1 MGLLKLFYNDFQERG
16 SWKKSF
22 LLVFLVVQYIIWVLI
37 VTICSIENQNQSGSN
52 NSSPSSGSSSSSSST
67 SPSSMVLLPYPLA
80 IYAWSIAQAFTTIGI
95 LTPFSTLLTKKSWES
110 FDYRFAVGNNDN
122 DDNVVGVLPPM
133 KIPILNVQDYSHNNQ
148 DNDDDADASG
158 VIRAKQYLESTY
170 GKDWIERPLLLQ
182 GLWTQKELLEGNKNE
197 NENNENN
204 ENERNKRSKRK
215 RKRLLTPN
223 GLLTMTNLTIPY
235 FTNATNP
242 TALIPDGYDT
252 VSNIIQGM
260 IYDQK
265 PYKIGSQYIVQ
276 NDPTLLFNEIIPN
289 DNDNNQLFLTQL
301 FGNHFSP
308 EKITGHSIFEFHGI
322 KMKLPGT
329 TTVPVFIANTITT
342 ISKDKDK
349 ATTTTT
355 TQKNEECRSGSSSST
370 LSNTND
376 DDDSSS
382 CKNTDNSHKNGQ
394 DDDQEEEVPITNP
407 VLTGLHCEPIANLAV
422 QLWGSRTW
430 TLVNP
435 IHSWKL
441 RPSIAT
447 DGRSYYPSSISKK
460 DLTRKIPR
468 YRITT
473 NPGDAVWLPTWTYH
487 QVEYTTT
494 STSKTK
500 TTTTKVIA
508 NDNDEDEVDDNDEEN
523 ENSKMILL
531 SQLSIGASIFHFRP
545 YDYIRRNPLFALLL
559 IPSLLKELIGM
570 KTQ

>member
-1 MGLLKLFYNDFQERG
+1 ME
-16 SWKKSF
+16 
-22 LLVFLVVQYIIWVLI
+22 
-37 VTICSIENQNQSGSN
+37 
-52 NSSPSSGSSSSSSST
+52 
-67 SPSSMVLLPYPLA
+67 
-80 IYAWSIAQAFTTIGI
+80 
-95 LTPFSTLLTKKSWES
+95 
-110 FDYRFAVGNNDN
+110 
-122 DDNVVGVLPPM
+122 
-133 KIPILNVQDYSHNNQ
+133 IPVLNVQDYIHNNQ
-148 DNDDDADASG
+148 DTDDDEDDAG
-158 VIRAKQYLESTY
+158 VIRAKQYLENTY
-170 GKDWIERPLLLQ
+170 GKDWIERPLLLKE
-182 GLWTQKELLEGNKNE
+182 LWTQKEL
-197 NENNENN
+197 
-204 ENERNKRSKRK
+204 
-215 RKRLLTPN
+215 RLLTPN

-276 NDPTLLFNEIIPN
+276 HDPTLLFKEIIPN
-289 DNDNNQLFLTQL
+289 DNNDNNQLFLTKL

-308 EKITGHSIFEFHGI
+308 EKITGKSIFEFKNGI
-322 KMKLPGT
+322 KLKLPGT

-342 ISKDKDK
+342 TSKDKNK
-349 ATTTTT
+349 ATTATT
-355 TQKNEECRSGSSSST
+355 TQKKEEF
-370 LSNTND
+370 
-376 DDDSSS
+376 
-382 CKNTDNSHKNGQ
+382 
-394 DDDQEEEVPITNP
+394 
-407 VLTGLHCEPIANLAV
+407 LTGLHCEPIANLAV

-435 IHSWKL
+435 IHTWKL
-441 RPSIAT
+441 RPRIAT
-447 DGRSYYPSSISKK
+447 DGRSYYPSSISKN

-494 STSKTK
+494 RK
-500 TTTTKVIA
+500 
-508 NDNDEDEVDDNDEEN
+508 N
-523 ENSKMILL
+523 ENSKMISF